1 MITKE
6 KLIETIKAMPED
18 KFEDIDV
25 LIQRIFFLEK
35 IENGI
40 KDIDSANYISNDAMK
55 TEIQEWFRK

>member
-6 KLIETIKAMPED
+6 KLLETIKAMPED

-40 KDIDSANYISNDAMK
+40 KDIENGNYISNDKMK